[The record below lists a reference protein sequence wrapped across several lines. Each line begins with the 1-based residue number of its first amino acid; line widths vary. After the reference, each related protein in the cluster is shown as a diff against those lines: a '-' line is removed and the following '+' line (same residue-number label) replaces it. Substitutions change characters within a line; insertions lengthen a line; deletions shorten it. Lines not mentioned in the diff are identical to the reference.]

1 MPEGIRFDRATLSPS
16 WEKTPE
22 GFLRVK
28 AHFAR
33 TGLQRYRNPDGSIRV
48 ELRPEEEVARKDA
61 ILSLGGLPVTLEHPP
76 ELLTPDTAAQYQKG
90 ATGSRIE
97 YDDGFVTGTI
107 TLTDREAI
115 EAVER
120 KDARE
125 ISVGYRV
132 EYDPTPGVFEGQRFD
147 GVQRKISG
155 NHVAVVRRARGG
167 PELRIHMDAADV
179 DCAFSVDRIDGQSPQ
194 LEDDMATA
202 AALGTAVI
210 EHLTDSLNTHRTDA
224 GKGKKPMAPAP
235 DEEWTDPEA
244 AESSAD
250 EPEEEE
256 MDMAEEMDGAPMRGK
271 KAACDSADELVPAN
285 LYREAIQARN
295 DAITELETEKGRNI
309 ALSQRLNAIEA
320 LVDER
325 LDSEPDI
332 SALVRERLAL
342 ERKAEQLTGNR
353 LDGQEDLS
361 SRELMLSAMEAV
373 GADLDRFDGRSDEA
387 VEAAFETYLE
397 APGLQHGSRE
407 DAATTLALALGS
419 LSLRTDADDD
429 PIEAARQ
436 RSIEAAQK
444 AYLGSS

>member
-1 MPEGIRFDRATLSPS
+1 MPEAIRFDRATLSPS

-48 ELRPEEEVARKDA
+48 ELRPEEEVTRQDA

-76 ELLTPDTAAQYQKG
+76 ALLTPDTAAQYQKG

-97 YDDGFVTGTI
+97 YDDGFVSGTI

-132 EYDPTPGVFEGQRFD
+132 EYDPTPGIYQGQWFD

-194 LEDDMATA
+194 QEDQMATA

-210 EHLTDSLNTHRTDA
+210 EHLTDSLKTHRTDA
-224 GKGKKPMAPAP
+224 GMKGKKPMAPAP
-235 DEEWTDPEA
+235 DEEWQDPEA
-244 AESSAD
+244 AMEGSAEDPDND
-250 EPEEEE
+250 EDEMDEQ
-256 MDMAEEMDGAPMRGK
+256 MDMAGTKAKK
-271 KAACDSADELVPAN
+271 KAACDSADEMVPAAI
-285 LYREAIQARN
+285 YRQALQERN

-309 ALSQRLNAIEA
+309 ALAGRLDALEA

-332 SALVRERLAL
+332 SGLVRERLAL
-342 ERKAEQLTGNR
+342 ERKAEQLAGER
-353 LDGQEDLS
+353 IDGQEDLT
-361 SRELMLSAMEAV
+361 SRELMLSAMEAI
-373 GADLDRFDGRSDEA
+373 GADTGRFDSLSDEA
-387 VEAAFETYLE
+387 VEAAFDTYLE
-397 APGLQHGSRE
+397 APGLQRSRL
-407 DAATTLALALGS
+407 DAVTTLQTALGH
-419 LSLRTDADDD
+419 LELRTDGDD

-444 AYLGSS
+444 AYLGS